1 MEIFKE
7 INLINDY
14 KKLVYLNLLY
24 TFFQCTIVIKSHY
37 LDTLLIGFLFDL
49 LFTYVL
55 FKSKYYFFIFN
66 YKLICIMIGKLLYCD
81 WKVKN
86 NNEEYFILEIYI
98 LLHQYLILILQFI
111 LFYIYNTQLQLIVN
125 INNKEKCSICLDEI
139 KNDGCKLKTCGC
151 NYYYHPK
158 CISKW
163 FQYNTNCPI
172 CKI

>member
-1 MEIFKE
+1 MFKD

-14 KKLVYLNLLY
+14 KKLLYLNLLY
-24 TFFQCTIVIKSHY
+24 TFFQFTIIIKTQYRNH
-37 LDTLLIGFLFDL
+37 LLIDFLFDL

-66 YKLICIMIGKLLYCD
+66 YKLIFIMIIKLIYSD
-81 WKVKN
+81 WKIKN
-86 NNEEYFILEIYI
+86 NNDDEYFILEIYI

-111 LFYIYNTQLQLIVN
+111 LFNIYNSQLQLIIN

-163 FQYNTNCPI
+163 FQLNTNCPI